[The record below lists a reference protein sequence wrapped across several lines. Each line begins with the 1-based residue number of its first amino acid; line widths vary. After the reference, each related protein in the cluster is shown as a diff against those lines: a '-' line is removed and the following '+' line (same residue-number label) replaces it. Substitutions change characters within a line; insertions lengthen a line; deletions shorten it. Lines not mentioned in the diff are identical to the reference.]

1 MAAFG
6 LELDGPL
13 LPNID
18 AFINPSKDED
28 AHRNAVVSAPRLLL
42 YLMSQNQDKRRPVL
56 TVLLLGNIL

>member
-18 AFINPSKDED
+18 SFINPTKDED
-28 AHRNAVVSAPRLLL
+28 AHRSALNAVVSTPRSL
-42 YLMSQNQDKRRPVL
+42 YFMFL
-56 TVLLLGNIL
+56 T